1 MANTIPVAII
11 EPTNNLSPKYMI
23 LSFDLRMG
31 KTNARIA
38 SIIPNPAKLNVIIC
52 RTSKILC
59 NIFLIIE

>member
-11 EPTNNLSPKYMI
+11 EPTNNLSPKYII

-38 SIIPNPAKLNVIIC
+38 SIIPNPAKLKVIIC
-52 RTSKILC
+52 RTSKIWY